1 MLQAEYTM
9 ADLESAYKKLK
20 CLIYYDKNDLA
31 IRMRL
36 AKFEVSS
43 REDALLDILDVVN
56 SPKPSIHK
64 SFELWL
70 ADIRAR
76 VVPKSVNKDSQGK
89 HADDNIDGIFISNFS
104 SHKKLSIDKVNYFF
118 DGPIELQIISTLWIM
133 HEGKYLD
140 GTLSGNCYG
149 SRLEHEA
156 VLKDGTTHR
165 LFLRYHDLYKQW
177 RDRGIKKA
185 RQMLVDEKVSVC
197 ILGLDIQEYYYH
209 IDFDYQEAA
218 DFIREKAM
226 SGEGKIKNSLLR
238 CLLAISE
245 VYRGEI
251 DSKLSVSHHASPDEL
266 PMGLPIGL
274 ISSPLLANWHL
285 RKFDS
290 AITENIRPSYYGRYI
305 DDIFIVIPAPHG
317 FAHKTKPIENLI
329 ETILI
334 KNGILNPPVNGRYEI
349 RSSPGLYLQQKKCIL
364 QHFDVNHSIAGLEKF
379 KKDLEANSSN
389 FLLLPVDDDESSLED
404 VAYDL
409 LYDGSVNKFRSVKGI
424 AENRY
429 ELAKHLARQSM
440 LHLLTTDK
448 FNIGTRDGLLN
459 FFKGT
464 NAIDFYDLWERVLT
478 FFVVSKDDLGF
489 GMFCRNMALEID
501 RIDYGECSEIAA
513 LLKENLMTHLKL
525 SKAISTALVLTKE
538 DFGGREHL
546 ASRRFRQSNLIRHH
560 FVKIPLINYTN
571 FNGALINVECDSEVS
586 LLDSRLRNSP
596 RFVNFDECMLLI
608 STGILKNHV
617 SNRNIDY
624 IVRRA
629 STVFQKINGRPQS
642 GVEVVREDEGKDEI

>member
-1 MLQAEYTM
+1 MLRAEYTL

-20 CLIYYDKNDLA
+20 SLIYYDKSDLA

-36 AKFEVSS
+36 AKFEVSN
-43 REDALLDILDVVN
+43 LDGAFVEILDVVN
-56 SPKPSIHK
+56 SPKPSIHE

-70 ADIRAR
+70 AGIHAR
-76 VVPKSVNKDSQGK
+76 VVPKSVHKDSPGK
-89 HADDNIDGIFISNFS
+89 HVEDIDGIFISNFS
-104 SHKKLSIDKVNYFF
+104 SHKKLSVGKVNYFF
-118 DGPIELQIISTLWIM
+118 DGPIELQIISTLWII

-140 GTLSGNCYG
+140 GALTRDCYG
-149 SRLEHEA
+149 SRLEQDS
-156 VLKDGTTHR
+156 VLKDGATHR

-209 IDFDYQEAA
+209 IDFDYQDAA
-218 DFIREKAM
+218 DFILEKAR
-226 SGEGKIKNSLLR
+226 SGGGKVKKSLLR
-238 CLLAISE
+238 CLLEISKT
-245 VYRGEI
+245 YRGEI
-251 DSKLSVSHHASPDEL
+251 DSKLSVSHHISTGEL

-290 AITENIRPSYYGRYI
+290 AVIENIRPSYYGRYI
-305 DDIFIVIPAPHG
+305 DDIFIVVPAPHG

-329 ETILI
+329 ETILV
-334 KNGILNPPVNGRYEI
+334 KNGILNPLDNGRYEI
-349 RSSPGLYLQQKKCIL
+349 ESSPGLYLQQKKCIL

-379 KKDLEANSSN
+379 KKDLEANSSD
-389 FLLLPVDDDESSLED
+389 FLLLPVDDDGSSLED

-448 FNIGTRDGLLN
+448 VNIGTRDGLLN

-464 NAIDFYDLWERVLT
+464 NAIDFYDLWERVLA

-489 GMFCRNMALEID
+489 GIFCRNMVLEID
-501 RIDYGECSEIAA
+501 RIEYEECPEIAV
-513 LLKENLMTHLKL
+513 LLKENLIMHLKL
-525 SKAISTALVLTKE
+525 SKAISTALVLAQE
-538 DFGGREHL
+538 SLGGKEHL
-546 ASRRFRQSNLIRHH
+546 ASRQFRQSNLIRHH

-571 FNGALINVECDSEVS
+571 FKGALISVECDSEVS
-586 LLDSRLRNSP
+586 LLNSKLKNSP
-596 RFVNFDECMLLI
+596 RFVNFDECMLLV
-608 STGILKNHV
+608 STGILKGHV
-617 SNRNIDY
+617 SNRNIHY
-624 IVRRA
+624 IVERA
-629 STVFQKINGRPQS
+629 SVVFLQINGRPQS
-642 GVEVVREDEGKDEI
+642 GVEVVREDEGKDEV